1 MTDTLTPVGA
11 GNPVAAAGIPA
22 TEADR
27 VLKQRHRAMWA
38 SGDYG
43 AVAREVIPTLGGTLV
58 DACGV
63 RPGDRVLDVA
73 AGTGNAAIP
82 AARLGAAV
90 VASDLTPELLDE
102 GARQAAASG
111 VQLDWKPGDA
121 EALPYADGSFDVVLS
136 CVGVMF
142 APHHAAAAS
151 ELVRVCRPGGTIGLI
166 AWTPAGFIGKL
177 FAAVKPFA
185 PTPPPGVQP
194 APLWGDPGYVAGLFG
209 DGVTD
214 LRWERRLLRVDRFA
228 TGAEFRDFFR
238 DNYGP
243 TLGVYRNVGDDP
255 GRRAALDA
263 ALAGLGDEH
272 LLGGAMEWEYL
283 LVTARRAG

>member
-1 MTDTLTPVGA
+1 MTDTLTL
-11 GNPVAAAGIPA
+11 A

-27 VLKQRHRAMWA
+27 ALKQRHRAMWA

-58 DACGV
+58 DACRV
-63 RPGDRVLDVA
+63 RPGNRVLDVA

-82 AARLGAAV
+82 AARRGATV

-102 GARQAAASG
+102 GARLATAEG
-111 VQLDWKPGDA
+111 VTVDWETGDA

-142 APHHAAAAS
+142 APHHAEAAS
-151 ELVRVCRPGGTIGLI
+151 ELLRVCRPGGTIGLI
-166 AWTPAGFIGKL
+166 SWTPAGFIGQL
-177 FAAVKPFA
+177 FATVRPFVPA
-185 PTPPPGVQP
+185 PPPGVQP
-194 APLWGDPGYVAGLFG
+194 APRWGDPDHVADLFG
-209 DGVTD
+209 DGVSE
-214 LRWERRLLRVDRFA
+214 LRCERRMLRVDRFA

-243 TLGVYRNVGDDP
+243 TLGAYRNVGDDAVQ
-255 GRRAALDA
+255 RAELDA
-263 ALAGLGDEH
+263 ALASLADDA
-272 LLGGAMEWEYL
+272 LVGGAMDWEYL
-283 LVTARRAG
+283 VVTARRAG

>member
-1 MTDTLTPVGA
+1 MTDTLTL
-11 GNPVAAAGIPA
+11 A

-27 VLKQRHRAMWA
+27 ALKQRHRAMWA

-43 AVAREVIPTLGGTLV
+43 AVAREVIPTLGSTLV
-58 DACGV
+58 DACRV

-82 AARLGAAV
+82 AARRGAAV

-102 GARQAAASG
+102 GARLATAEG
-111 VQLDWKPGDA
+111 VTVDWETGDA

-142 APHHAAAAS
+142 APHHAEAAS
-151 ELVRVCRPGGTIGLI
+151 ELLRVCRPGGTIGLI
-166 AWTPAGFIGKL
+166 SWTPAGFIGQL
-177 FAAVKPFA
+177 FATVRPFVPA
-185 PTPPPGVQP
+185 PPPGVQP
-194 APLWGDPGYVAGLFG
+194 APRWGDPDHVADLFG
-209 DGVTD
+209 DGVSE
-214 LRWERRLLRVDRFA
+214 LRCERRMLRVDRFA

-243 TLGVYRNVGDDP
+243 TLGAYRNVGDDAVQ
-255 GRRAALDA
+255 RAELDA
-263 ALAGLGDEH
+263 ALASLADDA
-272 LLGGAMEWEYL
+272 LVGGAMDWEYL